1 MGGTHL
7 TETSVPADTG
17 RGDAELI
24 HVLSEAASCDDP
36 AFLQAWRELVER
48 HERRVFG
55 LARHMAGPNDAEEI
69 VQESFLSFY
78 RAVRK
83 KSLRKS
89 SIAGWLA
96 TVATRKAIHI
106 NSKRRSERREMQ
118 RMQKDHERT
127 GPAGGTAAD
136 DATQMEEARQKV
148 ADLVR
153 ELPEKLRVP
162 IALYFS
168 ANLPQTEIAA
178 ELHCSQVTV
187 STRIN
192 EALDYLRNGL
202 RKAGYSALPA
212 SWAVLLAM
220 KLAAED
226 GPLLA
231 RCHEK
236 LLKVPSHAAQSMR
249 LVPKS
254 PAPLS
259 KALIAT
265 AGAAA
270 LVMILGL
277 LAYTTVNTSAKAP
290 AQSMP
295 TQSQSVAEPIAPAA
309 VPNSTDAA
317 TPPLRES
324 ALIYEDRFEKP
335 ELDKFWARVFPPS
348 KPGYTIW
355 QIDQSKLNMM
365 SGGSQATRLLTHER
379 LFPEVGLF
387 SKTIVLDERPVEI
400 DLENEMSFTGAYEI
414 GIEFLDGDGH
424 QLGLFT
430 QARRVPNGPLEHMA
444 SGGPG
449 TERTV
454 TAPNTNA
461 VNRFIVD
468 RTGKLAQYTMDGGIS
483 YSKPGSSTGTLNGLV
498 LHIFAKS
505 IGAASGVSWT
515 TKHARVIRLN
525 DWPTADK

>member
-1 MGGTHL
+1 MTEMGDTHL
-7 TETSVPADTG
+7 TEASVAAETG

-24 HVLSEAASCDDP
+24 HILSAAESCDDP
-36 AFLQAWRELVER
+36 AFLEAWRTLVER

-69 VQESFLSFY
+69 VQEAFLSFF

-96 TVATRKAIHI
+96 TVVARKAIHI
-106 NSKRRSERREMQ
+106 NTKRRSERREIQ
-118 RMQKDHERT
+118 RMQTESERT
-127 GPAGGTAAD
+127 GGAGGTAAED
-136 DATQMEEARQKV
+136 SAQMEEARQKV
-148 ADLVR
+148 AELVR

-220 KLAAED
+220 KLATED

-236 LLKVPSHAAQSMR
+236 LLKLPNHAAQSMR
-249 LVPKS
+249 LVPKG

-259 KALIAT
+259 KALIAS
-265 AGAAA
+265 GAAA
-270 LVMILGL
+270 LVVILGL
-277 LAYTTVNTSAKAP
+277 LAYTAVNTSANAP
-290 AQSMP
+290 AASPLQ
-295 TQSQSVAEPIAPAA
+295 TQSVAMPIASPQTPAE
-309 VPNSTDAA
+309 A
-317 TPPLRES
+317 TPPVREL

-335 ELDKFWARVFPPS
+335 ELDKFWARVYPPP
-348 KPGYTIW
+348 KLGYTIW

-365 SGGSQATRLLTHER
+365 SGGNQATRLLTHER

-387 SKTIVLDERPVEI
+387 SKVIALDERPVEI
-400 DLENEMSFTGAYEI
+400 DLDNEMSFTGAYEV
-414 GIEFLDGDGH
+414 GIELLDGHGH
-424 QLGLFT
+424 QLALFT
-430 QARRVPNGPLEHMA
+430 QARRVPNGPMEHLA

-449 TERTV
+449 TEKTE
-454 TAPNTNA
+454 TTTSNNA

-468 RTGKLAQYTMDGGIS
+468 RTGKLAQYTMDEKIS
-483 YSKPGSSTGTLNGLV
+483 YSQPGSGADTINGLV

-505 IGAASGVSWT
+505 IGDASGVSWT
-515 TKHARVIRLN
+515 TKHIRVIRLN
-525 DWPTADK
+525 AWPK